1 MSSHS
6 LDRFRGRQRG
16 NQRVN
21 SLRQRF
27 EESDASASS
36 CTSEDSTSSPQ
47 RAVFSGDERIPLR
60 ERLALI
66 KARVAAASSAASYSS
81 ASSLGSPET
90 SRPTTPQQ
98 HQTQDCP
105 PAPRKPRSSRK
116 IRERVSAERLHATS
130 CDHEDIM
137 LDRRANAIG
146 DCDDWFVNTEKAL
159 PSLPL
164 AVRRRTSRSPL
175 RNCIMP
181 LQWDEVSIPFSDVE
195 DDDEDSVGPEMK
207 RHLDT
212 FWQGDGDGDHGK
224 REMEEVRLKGAYLN
238 GDIDGK
244 LADLKPGMISLIKD
258 NRKKIDDEGEKG
270 APSANEMMSYLY
282 GAIDQ
287 ELPRWEPDELEQ
299 QACERDLARI
309 LRA

>member
-21 SLRQRF
+21 WLRQRF
-27 EESDASASS
+27 EESDAPVSPS
-36 CTSEDSTSSPQ
+36 TSKDSTSSLQ
-47 RAVFSGDERIPLR
+47 RTVFSGDERIPLR

-66 KARVAAASSAASYSS
+66 KVRVAAASSFT
-81 ASSLGSPET
+81 LGSFD

-98 HQTQDCP
+98 RKTPDCP
-105 PAPRKPRSSRK
+105 PAPQKPRCSRK
-116 IRERVSAERLHATS
+116 TRERVSSERLYASS

-137 LDRRANAIG
+137 LDRRVNAIG
-146 DCDDWFVNTEKAL
+146 DCDDWFANTEKAL

-207 RHLDT
+207 RHLNT

-224 REMEEVRLKGAYLN
+224 RETEEVRLKGAYLN
-238 GDIDGK
+238 GEIDGK
-244 LADLKPGMISLIKD
+244 LADLKPGMISLTED

-270 APSANEMMSYLY
+270 TPSANEMMSYLF

>member
-36 CTSEDSTSSPQ
+36 STSEDTTSSPQ
-47 RAVFSGDERIPLR
+47 RTVFSGDERIPLR

-66 KARVAAASSAASYSS
+66 KTRVAAASSSS
-81 ASSLGSPET
+81 ASPLGSSDA

-98 HQTQDCP
+98 HKTLDCP
-105 PAPRKPRSSRK
+105 PAPRKPRSSGK
-116 IRERVSAERLHATS
+116 IRERVSAERLHASS

-164 AVRRRTSRSPL
+164 A
-175 RNCIMP
+175 
-181 LQWDEVSIPFSDVE
+181 WDEVSVPFSDVG
-195 DDDEDSVGPEMK
+195 DDNEDSVGPEMK
-207 RHLDT
+207 RHLNT

-238 GDIDGK
+238 GEIDGK
-244 LADLKPGMISLIKD
+244 LADLKPGMISLIED

-270 APSANEMMSYLY
+270 APSANEMMSSLY

-309 LRA
+309 LRAKK